1 MKSTLMICCALALAA
16 LWACNTT
23 PDPELELITA
33 LENEVN
39 AGASAEKIQEL
50 VDAYEKYVADHPGEV
65 ETNAQFLHKAAFLQ
79 FSNHRYASAAK
90 LLKDAIR
97 NFYESGKTPDN
108 ALFLASLYHNQMGNE
123 LVGNAAYAAF
133 LEAFPKHPKVAFVR
147 DSVLL
152 AQLDIH
158 QEIDS
163 LRARIYND
171 GANRY
176 DSNVANDFIAICE
189 VHGLF
194 LPADPRSPDMLYEA
208 ARTAGYIRSFP
219 KAVELYEWV
228 YKHYPDY
235 DKSSQALFMMAFTY
249 DNEMRNVERAKSL
262 YEEFLQKY
270 PNDDFAD
277 DAQMLLQNLGKSED
291 EVLQELQK
299 K

>member
-1 MKSTLMICCALALAA
+1 MKSTLMICCALALAG

-23 PDPELELITA
+23 PDPELELITT
-33 LENEVN
+33 LEKEVE
-39 AGASAEKIQEL
+39 AGAPAEKIQEL
-50 VDAYEKYVADHPGEV
+50 VGAYEKYVADHPDEV
-65 ETNAQFLHKAAFLQ
+65 DNNAQFLHKAAYLQ
-79 FSNHRYASAAK
+79 FKNHRYASAAQ
-90 LLKDAIR
+90 LLKDAIL
-97 NFYESGKTPDN
+97 NFYESDKTPES
-108 ALFLASLYHNQMGNE
+108 ALFLASLYKNQMGNE
-123 LVGNAAYAAF
+123 LVGNASYAAF
-133 LEAFPKHPKVAFVR
+133 LEAFPKHPKAAFVR

-152 AQLDIH
+152 AQIDIH

-171 GANRY
+171 GTNRY

-189 VHGLF
+189 IHGLF
-194 LPADPRSPDMLYEA
+194 LPGDPRSPDMLYEA

-249 DNEMRNVERAKSL
+249 DNEMRNVEKARSL
-262 YEEFLQKY
+262 YGEFLQKY
-270 PNDDFAD
+270 PNDDFSD
-277 DAQMLLQNLGKSED
+277 DAQMLLHNLGKSED
-291 EVLQELQK
+291 EVLKELQK